1 MFSSPLLLF
10 LLPLLLRRCLL
21 LKPLFRI
28 LHILLLLLQRR
39 LPHLRKLQILLSL
52 NLSIQLLPNLG
63 HLLVVRLL
71 LRVPLLLQLEVFLQ
85 LLRGALGITF
95 AQATG
100 ERLCLVAFPS
110 EGMTIGTVRRHDF
123 LAGHL

>member
-10 LLPLLLRRCLL
+10 LLPLLLRCCLL
-21 LKPLFRI
+21 LEPLFRI
-28 LHILLLLLQRR
+28 LDILLLLLQRC
-39 LPHLRKLQILLSL
+39 LPLLRKLQILLSL

-85 LLRGALGITF
+85 LLRGAFGITF
-95 AQATG
+95 AHATG

-110 EGMTIGTVRRHDF
+110 EGVTIGTVRRHDF